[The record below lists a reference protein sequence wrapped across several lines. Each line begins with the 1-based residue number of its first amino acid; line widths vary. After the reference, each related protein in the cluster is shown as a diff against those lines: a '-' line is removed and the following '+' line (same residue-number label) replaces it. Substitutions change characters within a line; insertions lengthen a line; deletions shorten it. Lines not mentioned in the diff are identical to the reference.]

1 MLPGN
6 KLLNINLDVTALNT
20 ADINK
25 NWKKKAD
32 QKYGYGVKN
41 ITGIGKM
48 VEVRK
53 DCWTALSISKDAVS
67 ILSGQPVSVLSH
79 SHTRKK
85 KKRGNTKKS
94 MY

>member
-1 MLPGN
+1 
-6 KLLNINLDVTALNT
+6 
-20 ADINK
+20 
-25 NWKKKAD
+25 
-32 QKYGYGVKN
+32 
-41 ITGIGKM
+41 M

-94 MY
+94 VY